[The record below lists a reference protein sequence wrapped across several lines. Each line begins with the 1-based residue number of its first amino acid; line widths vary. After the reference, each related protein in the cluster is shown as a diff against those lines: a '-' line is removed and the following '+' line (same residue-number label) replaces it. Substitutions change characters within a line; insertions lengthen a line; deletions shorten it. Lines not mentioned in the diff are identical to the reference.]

1 VKTIKEVNSL
11 QGENALDSYDKFLF
25 WDISPVRVRFL
36 PPEFVIPRIV
46 RYGTLN
52 DVMRLFVIYSHEVI
66 RGVVEKDKELDPT
79 EQAFLMMVNDLKLT
93 SLR

>member
-1 VKTIKEVNSL
+1 MEKKDIEH
-11 QGENALDSYDKFLF
+11 ALDLYDKFLF
-25 WDISPVRVRFL
+25 WDLSPGQTRFL

-66 RGVVEKDKELDPT
+66 SGIVEKDKELDRT
-79 EQAFLMMVNDLKLT
+79 ERTFLMMVNDLG
-93 SLR
+93 R